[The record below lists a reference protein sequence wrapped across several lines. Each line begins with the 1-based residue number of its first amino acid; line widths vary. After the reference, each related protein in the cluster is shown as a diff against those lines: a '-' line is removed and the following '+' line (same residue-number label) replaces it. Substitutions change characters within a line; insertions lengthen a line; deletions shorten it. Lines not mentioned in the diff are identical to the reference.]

1 MECNIQRQALEVWIT
16 LHIREQVHIGSQ
28 DIYFQE
34 LGLLAT
40 NKQHHHNLEN
50 ILLRSC
56 SNLEQME
63 INSVQCQ
70 RLFSGIYS

>member
-40 NKQHHHNLEN
+40 NNTII
-50 ILLRSC
+50 ILKISF
-56 SNLEQME
+56 
-63 INSVQCQ
+63 SVVVPIW
-70 RLFSGIYS
+70 SKWK